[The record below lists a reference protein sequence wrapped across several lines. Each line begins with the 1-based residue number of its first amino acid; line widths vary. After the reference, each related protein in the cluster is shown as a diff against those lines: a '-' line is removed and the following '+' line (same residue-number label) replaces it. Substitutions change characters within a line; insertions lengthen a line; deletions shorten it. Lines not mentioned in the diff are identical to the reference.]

1 MSDCKRREKL
11 RFRSWH
17 RGLREMDLFMGSF
30 ADTYLSGFNDTQLGA
45 YELLLEGSDLE
56 VYNWI
61 IGKESLPA
69 AFQNDVTEKLL
80 AHHFATKWTS

>member
-30 ADTYLSGFNDTQLGA
+30 ADTYLPGFNDTQLDA
-45 YELLLEGSDLE
+45 YELLL
-56 VYNWI
+56 
-61 IGKESLPA
+61 
-69 AFQNDVTEKLL
+69 
-80 AHHFATKWTS
+80 